1 MKFGTFQLQ
10 SIPPW
15 TNAHDVVRQQWE
27 QMMAAER
34 LGYYEL
40 WLAEHNGRPYGMIG
54 NTVTLAAALAAAT
67 QQIRIATA
75 VVRLPLHN
83 PTHLAEDLCYVDN
96 LSRGRLDWGVGK
108 GYDLHEF
115 STYGINHDLREEL
128 WQETFDA
135 VRQMIASGRT
145 EWNGKHFQLA
155 DGELLP
161 PPLFPGDLS
170 TYVMVS
176 GSEASVLWA
185 AQHGLPIAIGSGPGW
200 DDTKTRLDMY
210 ADEAARNR
218 IPDSVIRHNLA
229 NTWQLRQVHVAGTT
243 ERAIREYE
251 RGLMWYMDAV
261 ANRAM
266 FGFAREHKPYE
277 YYVEHKAV
285 VIGSPEKILDELH
298 DYSLTTGINNIICW
312 FNLGG
317 QPHTQVMNAL
327 ELFCAEVMPKLKD
340 HGYDWSTRT
349 SEANAATQAPAAHQ
363 A

>member
-15 TNAHDVVRQQWE
+15 TNAYDVVQHHWD
-27 QMMAAER
+27 QMLAAEK
-34 LGYYEL
+34 LGFHEI

-54 NTVTLAAALAAAT
+54 NTVTVAAALAAAT
-67 QQIRIATA
+67 KRIRIATA
-75 VVRLPLHN
+75 VVRLPLHQ
-83 PTHLAEDLCYVDN
+83 PTHLAEDLAYVDV

-115 STYGINHDLREEL
+115 STYGIDHEAREEL

-135 VRQMIASGRT
+135 VRHRWKTGRT
-145 EWNGKHFQLA
+145 EWKRKHFNRA

-161 PPLFPGDLS
+161 PPLSPGEVS
-170 TYVMVS
+170 TYIMVS

-200 DDTKTRLDMY
+200 DDIKARLDMY
-210 ADEAARNR
+210 GDEASRNG
-218 IPDSVIRHNLA
+218 IPDHVIRHNLA
-229 NTWQLRQVHVAGTT
+229 NTWQLRQGDVAPTT
-243 ERAIREYE
+243 GRAIEEYR
-251 RGLMWYMDAV
+251 RGLMWYMEAV

-266 FGFAREHKPYE
+266 FGFAKEQQPYE

-285 VIGSPEKILDELH
+285 VLGSPERVVEDLRE
-298 DYSLTTGINNIICW
+298 YSALTGINNIICW

-317 QPHTQVMNAL
+317 QPHAQVMSAL
-327 ELFCAEVMPKLKD
+327 RLFSEEVMPHLKD
-340 HGYDWSTRT
+340 VGYDWSRWT
-349 SEANAATQAPAAHQ
+349 AGAATPARSRG
-363 A
+363 

>member
-15 TNAHDVVRQQWE
+15 TNPHDVVQQQWE
-27 QMMAAER
+27 QMLAAER
-34 LGYYEL
+34 FGFHEL
-40 WLAEHNGRPYGMIG
+40 WLAEHNGRPYGMVG

-67 QQIRIATA
+67 TRIRIATA

-115 STYGINHDLREEL
+115 STYGVDHDLREEL
-128 WQETFDA
+128 WTETFDA
-135 VRQMIASGRT
+135 VRQMIATGRT
-145 EWNGKHFQLA
+145 EWSGKHYQLA

-161 PPLFPGDLS
+161 PPFSPGHLS

-185 AQHGLPIAIGSGPGW
+185 ARHGLPIAIGSGPGW
-200 DDTKTRLDMY
+200 DDIRSRLEMY
-210 ADEAARNR
+210 GAEAARSG
-218 IPDSVIRHNLA
+218 IPDAVIRHNLA
-229 NTWQLRQVHVAGTT
+229 NTWQLRQVHVARTT
-243 ERAIREYE
+243 ERAVAEYR
-251 RGLMWYMDAV
+251 RGLMWYMDAL

-285 VIGSPEKILDELH
+285 VLGSPEKVIDELRG
-298 DYSLTTGINNIICW
+298 YARTTGINNIICW

-317 QPHTQVMNAL
+317 QPHGQTLNSMQLFSEEVVP
-327 ELFCAEVMPKLKD
+327 ELTDF
-340 HGYDWSTRT
+340 GYDWSTWS
-349 SEANAATQAPAAHQ
+349 SEDEAAAPDALRALH
-363 A
+363 